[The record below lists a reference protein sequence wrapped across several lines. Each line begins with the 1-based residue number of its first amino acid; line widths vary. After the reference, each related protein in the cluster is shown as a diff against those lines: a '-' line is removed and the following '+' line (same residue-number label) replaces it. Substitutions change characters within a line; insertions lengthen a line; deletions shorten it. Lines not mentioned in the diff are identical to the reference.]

1 MTVKALILDRYG
13 TESEFAR
20 HLGWTRQQLNRYTT
34 SKRLPGLLQ
43 LEQMSSGLGIPLG
56 DLALLFLDQWSQ
68 NWQPKEN

>member
-1 MTVKALILDRYG
+1 MTVKALILEKYG

-34 SKRLPGLLQ
+34 SKRLPGLQQ
-43 LEQMSSGLGIPLG
+43 LERMATGLDVPLG

-68 NWQPKEN
+68 NWQPKES